1 MQEKGMEND
10 PRYSQ
15 LFAILQGRPPMMDMQ
30 DNTYGMGN
38 MPSGVPP
45 MHHGDMGPSGLPG
58 PSNMPDNTQ
67 RISQK
72 EAIIKEFN
80 SQQLL
85 QLRAQIMAYK
95 LISRNQPLPD
105 HVKIAMLGKQTPKI
119 TMQSSNAP
127 SSGVAPANTSQ
138 GAPQGSTL
146 SQPPAGATTSVPNT
160 SVAPNQTAY
169 NVPGMTPCKLYYI
182 CSLTCLLKW
191 SSKVSI
197 ESLWPVNFGTVAI
210 SH

>member
-1 MQEKGMEND
+1 MQEKGLEND
-10 PRYSQ
+10 PRYNQ
-15 LFAILQGRPPMMDMQ
+15 LYTILQGRPPMMDMQ

-45 MHHGDMGPSGLPG
+45 MHHGDMGPTGLPG
-58 PSNMPDNTQ
+58 PSNIPDNTP
-67 RISQK
+67 RVSQK
-72 EAIIKEFN
+72 DTVKEFN

-119 TMQSSNAP
+119 PMPSSNVP
-127 SSGVAPANTSQ
+127 SSSIPPTNTAQAASQSPAANQPSAGPTV
-138 GAPQGSTL
+138 ST
-146 SQPPAGATTSVPNT
+146 ASVPNT

-169 NVPGMTPCKLYYI
+169 NVPGMTPCKFPYFLYTIPIIIVY
-182 CSLTCLLKW
+182 LLY
-191 SSKVSI
+191 
-197 ESLWPVNFGTVAI
+197 FY
-210 SH
+210 

>member
-1 MQEKGMEND
+1 MEND

-15 LFAILQGRPPMMDMQ
+15 LYNILQGRPPMMDMQ

-45 MHHGDMGPSGLPG
+45 MHHGDMGTTALPG
-58 PSNMPDNTQ
+58 PSSIPDNTS
-67 RISQK
+67 RVPQK
-72 EAIIKEFN
+72 DTTAKEFN

-105 HVKIAMLGKQTPKI
+105 HVKIAMLGKQVPKI
-119 TMQSSNAP
+119 PMPSSNVP
-127 SSGVAPANTSQ
+127 SSSIAPASTAQVTSQSPAQNQPAVGPNTSNTSAPNTSVAPN
-138 GAPQGSTL
+138 P
-146 SQPPAGATTSVPNT
+146 

-169 NVPGMTPCKLYYI
+169 NVPGMTSCKF
-182 CSLTCLLKW
+182 
-191 SSKVSI
+191 SS
-197 ESLWPVNFGTVAI
+197 
-210 SH
+210 